1 MLHMKKKLLKKQ
13 KSKTKNKKIIFKSFK
28 NIKRHKKF
36 EGIIY
41 KLKFFEKLCII
52 LMLIALYVYQSLN
65 GIPIEQIQAKVLPE
79 IKSFEN
85 SINLNQQIFNE
96 FRKINSENK
105 LIEEN
110 QNFKKSVDPDIT
122 VVMTM
127 YNQAH
132 CIYKGLRSVQNQSF
146 KNIEIIIVD
155 DCSEDNSTEVIKEY
169 QKGDPRI
176 ILISHDTNEGEIKSR
191 TDGIRKAK
199 GKYINTST

>member
-36 EGIIY
+36 EKIIY
-41 KLKFFEKLCII
+41 TLKFFEKLGII

-110 QNFKKSVDPDIT
+110 PNFKKSVDPDIT

-127 YNQAH
+127 YNQE
-132 CIYKGLRSVQNQSF
+132 VF
-146 KNIEIIIVD
+146 K
-155 DCSEDNSTEVIKEY
+155 IKVL
-169 QKGDPRI
+169 KI
-176 ILISHDTNEGEIKSR
+176 
-191 TDGIRKAK
+191 
-199 GKYINTST
+199 